1 MLNKKLSKYIKFGLL
16 CSAAFSM
23 AVVLTAAAAG
33 NSAHAAKKF
42 HVSKNNI
49 TVNVKKSVKVKYTA
63 PSAVTVKSSDSK
75 VVKADVKKKAITIK
89 GMKSGNAVLNVK
101 CGKKTKKIKVAVKN
115 KVTNTVAGCV
125 NTPDKIN
132 RFSCE
137 MFNALRNNKEN
148 TYISPL
154 SIYTAYAML
163 SNGAGGNTREQ
174 IFRTLGISNLDE
186 VNSQMGSYI
195 RHDADP
201 NIDVSD
207 SGIVKYS
214 VDNSLWINGNNTLSA
229 NIDNAFI
236 APLKQYY
243 NAEVFKNINFGDPN
257 TRNVINGWVAQKTN
271 NNIKNMVDKIDS
283 GDAVLL
289 LNTVYFNGQW
299 SVPFKVENTKKE
311 VFNSILGKKKVNMMS
326 LENDRFKYYKDTRF
340 EGLELMYE
348 DSYVMDI
355 LLSSDKDKTAGEVW
369 EKLSVEK
376 QEAAIGKFDRMQ
388 FSDIALLK
396 LPKVDIEYETNL
408 IDVLGKMGIRDAFT
422 PEADF
427 SNIGDIYIRK
437 SIHKTHL
444 FMNEDGTV
452 SSASTIVHGYKGD
465 SDSKINYIVDR
476 PFICCIRNTATGA
489 IIFMGEINK
498 L

>member
-1 MLNKKLSKYIKFGLL
+1 MLNKKISNYIKFGLL
-16 CSAAFSM
+16 CGAAFSM
-23 AVVLTAAAAG
+23 AVVLTAAAVE

-42 HVSKNNI
+42 SVSKNNV

-75 VVKADVKKKAITIK
+75 IAKADVKKKVITIK

-137 MFNALRNNKEN
+137 MFNALRNNRDN

-163 SNGAGGNTREQ
+163 SNGAGGKTREQ

-186 VNSQMGSYI
+186 VNSQMGKYI
-195 RHDADP
+195 KHDAD
-201 NIDVSD
+201 
-207 SGIVKYS
+207 SGRVKYS
-214 VDNSLWINGNNTLSA
+214 VDNSLWINGNSILSA
-229 NIDNAFI
+229 NIEHAFI
-236 APLKQYY
+236 APLKKYY
-243 NAEVFKNINFGDPN
+243 NAEVFKNMNFGDPN
-257 TRNVINGWVAQKTN
+257 TKNVINDWAAQKTN
-271 NNIKNMVDKIDS
+271 NNIKDIIDKISYD
-283 GDAVLL
+283 DVALL

-299 SVPFKVENTKKE
+299 LSPFQEENTKKE
-311 VFNSILGKKKVNMMS
+311 IFHSVSGKKNVDMMS
-326 LENDRFKYYKDTRF
+326 LIDGRFKYYKDGNF
-340 EGLELMYE
+340 EGLELPYG

-355 LLSSDKDKTAGEVW
+355 LMSSDKGKTTGEVW

-452 SSASTIVHGYKGD
+452 SSASTIVHGYKGAG
-465 SDSKINYIVDR
+465 DSKIKYIVDR